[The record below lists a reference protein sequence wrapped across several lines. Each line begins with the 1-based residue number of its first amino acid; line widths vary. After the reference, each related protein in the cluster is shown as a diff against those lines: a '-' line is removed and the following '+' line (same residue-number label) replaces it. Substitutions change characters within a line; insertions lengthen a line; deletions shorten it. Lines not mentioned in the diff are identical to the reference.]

1 VTAGAAASDAISGWD
16 SAPRVVATVLLWLA
30 WGAGAVAVLAPRP
43 VGLTALRTIAPA
55 FVILAFV
62 ASITADVSALAGWGG
77 LAATFASAVLTADSE
92 IALAA
97 ANGAAYGD
105 EERFP
110 LRTPPALFLGLL
122 PLTRALVVVSV
133 AGGPLLLAGGEVLWG
148 SLALVAGVA
157 VTVVG
162 ARALHALS
170 RRWVV
175 LVPAGVVIAD
185 PMTLAD
191 PTLFIRRHVRAL
203 RAADPATPGTE
214 DRLDLRLGATLGTV
228 EVVLDE
234 ETDLMR
240 SARGRRGGTLV
251 HVSALL
257 VAVVR
262 APQMLETAARR
273 RVRVEL
279 RGGDQRTAT

>member
-1 VTAGAAASDAISGWD
+1 MTLPVTAGAAASEAISGWD
-16 SAPRVVATVLLWLA
+16 SAPRAVATVALWLA

-55 FVILAFV
+55 FVILALV

-77 LAATFASAVLTADSE
+77 LAATFACAALAAASA

-122 PLTRALVVVSV
+122 PLTRALVVAAV
-133 AGGPLLLAGGEVLWG
+133 AGGPLLIADGEVLWG
-148 SLALVAGVA
+148 SLALAIGAPVAFFG
-157 VTVVG
+157 G
-162 ARALHALS
+162 RALHSLS

-175 LVPAGVVIAD
+175 IVPAGVVIAD

-191 PTLFIRRHVRAL
+191 PTLFVRRHVRTL
-203 RAADPATPGTE
+203 RAVDPATGECPG
-214 DRLDLRLGATLGTV
+214 RIDLRLGATLGTV

-251 HVSALL
+251 HASALL
-257 VAVVR
+257 VAVVH

-273 RVRVEL
+273 RVRVEV
-279 RGGDQRTAT
+279 R